1 MIRSLRFCWLVF
13 IIVVLGNAGGPVT
26 QAQAAGKTVPRIAF
40 VLSEESGQSNILS
53 IADPDGKNVVNL
65 FNEGHFLSP
74 AWSPDGTQ
82 LAFMGGGKFR
92 GAMELYLVNS
102 DGSNFHKI
110 STHPGRD
117 AQGYV
122 TWSPDG
128 TQLIY
133 GISDQGY
140 DLFYRINADGTGE
153 TELTF
158 KDDQMILGNSWIT
171 WSADGKQ
178 VAVIGYHG
186 SSTRVLMLA
195 DANGENVRP
204 LPIHLKYDRLVESD
218 LAWSPDKQ
226 HLFVSEAPLTA
237 AEPRELYVADADGSN
252 PKVILKSPKLP
263 TDVSSLSV
271 SPDGKQLV
279 FVAGA
284 PKNDGKYTQTL
295 WVVNADGS
303 HLHALPLKDVYLGG
317 TSWGMIPADKL
328 PKGDPVNFQEAV
340 KSL

>member
-1 MIRSLRFCWLVF
+1 MASALWNSVQT
-13 IIVVLGNAGGPVT
+13 VMP
-26 QAQAAGKTVPRIAF
+26 AQAAGKTVPKIAF
-40 VLSEESGQSNILS
+40 VFTDKSNQSNILS

-92 GAMELYLVNS
+92 GAMDLYLVSS
-102 DGSNFHKI
+102 DGSHFRRL
-110 STHPGRD
+110 SSHPGRD

-133 GISDQGY
+133 GVVAQSNIH
-140 DLFYRINADGTGE
+140 FYRINADGSGE

-158 KDDQMILGNSWIT
+158 KDDQIIFSTPWIV
-171 WSADGKQ
+171 WSVDGEQ
-178 VAVIGYHG
+178 LAVSGYHG
-186 SSTRVLMLA
+186 SSTLQLMLA
-195 DANGENVRP
+195 DADGGNVRP
-204 LPIHLKYDRLVESD
+204 LPVRLAYKSLVRSE

-226 HLFVSEAPLTA
+226 HLFVSEIPLTA
-237 AEPRELYVADADGSN
+237 TEPRELYVADADGSN
-252 PKVILKSPKLP
+252 PKVILKNPKLP
-263 TDVSSLSV
+263 VDVSSLSV
-271 SPDGKQLV
+271 SPDGKQLL

-284 PKNDGKYTQTL
+284 PKNEGKYTETL
-295 WVVNADGS
+295 WVVNTDGS
-303 HLHALPLKDVYLGG
+303 HLRALPLKDVYLGG
-317 TSWGMIPADKL
+317 TSWGMVPSDRL
-328 PKGDPVNFQEAV
+328 PKGEPVNFQEAV